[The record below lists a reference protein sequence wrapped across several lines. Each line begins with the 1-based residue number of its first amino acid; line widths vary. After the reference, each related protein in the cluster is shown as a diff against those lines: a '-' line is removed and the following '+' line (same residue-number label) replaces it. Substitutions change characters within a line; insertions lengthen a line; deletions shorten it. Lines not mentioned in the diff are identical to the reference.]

1 MKVQIRVI
9 THIAHRQVVAE
20 ALERG
25 GYPVAE
31 LTKYEPLKGICFLVD
46 HPELPFALDQQSLK
60 DSVLRWLKY
69 KLGQELFFVVMG
81 A

>member
-9 THIAHRQVVAE
+9 THIAHQEEVAE

-25 GYPVAE
+25 GYPVVE
-31 LTKYEPLKGICFLVD
+31 RSHYTPLKGVCFLVD
-46 HPELPFALDQQSLK
+46 HPELPFALDQESLK
-60 DSVLRWLKY
+60 SNVLRWLKHR
-69 KLGQELFFVVMG
+69 LGHELFFVVLG

>member
-9 THIAHRQVVAE
+9 THIAHRHQVAE
-20 ALERG
+20 ALELG

-31 LTKYEPLKGICFLVD
+31 VSRYAPLKGVCFLVD
-46 HPELPFALDQQSLK
+46 APELPFKLDQESLK
-60 DSVLRWLKY
+60 SNVLRWLKH
-69 KLGQELFFVVMG
+69 KLGHELFFVVMG